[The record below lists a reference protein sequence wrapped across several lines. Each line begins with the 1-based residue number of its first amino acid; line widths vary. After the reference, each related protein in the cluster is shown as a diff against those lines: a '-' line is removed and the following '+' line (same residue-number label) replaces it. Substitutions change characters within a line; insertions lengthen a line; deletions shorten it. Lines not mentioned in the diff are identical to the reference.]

1 MNEDNNLFCFQKRK
15 CFRSLEQETCFHYYL
30 LIAGSWW
37 PISWFVYQWRHLR
50 STTSRDSNEDVTS
63 ATSFLPPANEVCEG
77 YVFTG
82 VCLSTGG
89 ACVVACR
96 GGAWLL
102 GGACVVAHRVG
113 MHGCSWGACVV
124 APGGACMVA
133 PGGACCGWSWWGVHG
148 CSWGACVVAPGGCAW
163 FAPGGACVVAP
174 GERGWFFRWDTVNER
189 AVRILLKCI
198 LV

>member
-37 PISWFVYQWRHLR
+37 PISWFVYQWRDFR
-50 STTSRDSNEDVTS
+50 STTSRDSNVDVTS
-63 ATSFLPPANEVCEG
+63 ATSFLPPANEVCKG

-82 VCLSTGG
+82 VCLSTG
-89 ACVVACR
+89 R
-96 GGAWLL
+96 GGHAWLL
-102 GGACVVAHRVG
+102 AGGHAWLLLG
-113 MHGCSWGACVV
+113 GCVV

-133 PGGACCGWSWWGVHG
+133 PGGMLGWSWGGVHG
-148 CSWGACVVAPGGCAW
+148 CSWGCMRGCSGG
-163 FAPGGACVVAP
+163 
-174 GERGWFFRWDTVNER
+174 RGWFFRWDTVNER